1 MISIE
6 KSNRFFLEAG
16 FIFSKK
22 FRSFSANIVDASE
35 SDLLIFIGKES
46 GLKRHQKSKKK

>member
-22 FRSFSANIVDASE
+22 FRSFSANIVDPSE

-46 GLKRHQKSKKK
+46 GLKRYQKSKKK